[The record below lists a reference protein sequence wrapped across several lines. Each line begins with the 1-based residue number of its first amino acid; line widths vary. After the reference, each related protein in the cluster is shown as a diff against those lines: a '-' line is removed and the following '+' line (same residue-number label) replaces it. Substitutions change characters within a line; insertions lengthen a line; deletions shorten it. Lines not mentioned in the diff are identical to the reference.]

1 MPGMMLLHSA
11 RRHCNAK
18 SIGDVF
24 RCPRVPSFCMC
35 RHALAK
41 SKGVGW
47 FRPLAAG
54 ELIVYLCKDADIY

>member
-1 MPGMMLLHSA
+1 
-11 RRHCNAK
+11 
-18 SIGDVF
+18 
-24 RCPRVPSFCMC
+24 MC